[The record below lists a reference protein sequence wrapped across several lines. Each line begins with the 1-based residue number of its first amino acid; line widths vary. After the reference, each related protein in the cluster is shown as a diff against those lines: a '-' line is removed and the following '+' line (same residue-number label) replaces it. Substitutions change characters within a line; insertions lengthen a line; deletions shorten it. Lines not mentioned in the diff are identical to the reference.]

1 MRSPIP
7 RESMT
12 STDKRLLFAGQPGR
26 RGATKLFYDSACY
39 VTEVPRKAP
48 GPSGPA
54 YPVRAKWQE
63 EVRARLK
70 ARGMTQ
76 LDLAK
81 IVGCTQP
88 AIAAVLREGAKQS
101 ALVPAISKALAMRKP
116 ADPSIET
123 VDPVRA
129 ELADLLE
136 EMSDEA
142 AKVMLANARLLTGS
156 KKPE

>member
-1 MRSPIP
+1 M
-7 RESMT
+7 
-12 STDKRLLFAGQPGR
+12 
-26 RGATKLFYDSACY
+26 
-39 VTEVPRKAP
+39 TEVSRKAP

-54 YPVRAKWQE
+54 YPVRAKWQD
-63 EVRARLK
+63 EVRVRLK
-70 ARGMTQ
+70 AKGMTQ

-101 ALVPAISKALAMRKP
+101 ALVPAISKALGMRKP
-116 ADPSIET
+116 ADPSIEN

-129 ELADLLE
+129 ELAELLE

-142 AKVMLANARLLTGS
+142 AQAMLVNARLLTGS
-156 KKPE
+156 KKSD